1 MKPTPRI
8 DSMSKLIT
16 HNLIWSDK
24 VISSRR
30 AARSAAAITLPLA
43 VPLMFSPQPTSCQ
56 TPLSFKSKLKTLILL
71 PNSLLVV
78 MTNGDGGGAL
88 NVSHNDLRHC
98 LFFFFCTPFPL
109 LHLHSLSIFIM
120 FSRTGPM
127 ISPFVLILPPIVFRE
142 TRYVFI

>member
-1 MKPTPRI
+1 MKPTPGI
-8 DSMSKLIT
+8 DSVSKLIT

-43 VPLMFSPQPTSCQ
+43 VPLMFSPRPTSCQ
-56 TPLSFKSKLKTLILL
+56 TPLSFKSKLKTFILL

-78 MTNGDGGGAL
+78 MTNGDGGGTL

-98 LFFFFCTPFPL
+98 LFFFCTLFPL
-109 LHLHSLSIFIM
+109 LHLHSLSILIM
-120 FSRTGPM
+120 FSRAGPV
-127 ISPFVLILPPIVFRE
+127 ISPFVLIVPPIVFRE
-142 TRYVFI
+142 MRYVFI